1 MSGHSIRMVNLTRKK
16 SSTNTKKRGILR
28 LLSAPARYIKR
39 KVKSVYRKL
48 VKKQP
53 KKTDNEVYNEEN
65 LKRKSIDQLKEIAK
79 LRRIKN
85 RVN

>member
-1 MSGHSIRMVNLTRKK
+1 MVNLTRKK
-16 SSTNTKKRGILR
+16 NNTNTKKRDILR
-28 LLSAPARYIKR
+28 QLSATKR

-79 LRRIKN
+79 LKRIKN

>member
-1 MSGHSIRMVNLTRKK
+1 MVNLTRKK
-16 SSTNTKKRGILR
+16 NNTNTKKRGILR
-28 LLSAPARYIKR
+28 QLSATKR

-53 KKTDNEVYNEEN
+53 KKTDNELYHEEN
-65 LKRKSIDQLKEIAK
+65 LKRKSIDKLKEIAK

-85 RVN
+85 RGKFKKKRFNY

>member
-1 MSGHSIRMVNLTRKK
+1 MVNLTRKK
-16 SSTNTKKRGILR
+16 NNTNTKKRGILR
-28 LLSAPARYIKR
+28 QLSATKR
-39 KVKSVYRKL
+39 KVKRVSRKL

>member
-1 MSGHSIRMVNLTRKK
+1 MPGHSISMVNLTRKK
-16 SSTNTKKRGILR
+16 NNTNTKKRDILR
-28 LLSAPARYIKR
+28 QLSATKR